1 MAENYLLLSYA
12 FFFIKT
18 VFSPKNRPLIA
29 PNPDRLP
36 VAEYRK
42 TWYHVIRFNLSR
54 PKRCPLSVQTSG
66 LHAGYSP
73 GGME

>member
-18 VFSPKNRPLIA
+18 EKKKKNRPLIA

-42 TWYHVIRFNLSR
+42 TWYHVI
-54 PKRCPLSVQTSG
+54 
-66 LHAGYSP
+66 
-73 GGME
+73 